1 MKNLKKI
8 FDFFYIIVGLAGSVI
23 LLYSAIQEKESIDRF
38 IHEMVNVFMYVSF
51 AYLGITFYIQKITDK
66 NRLKK
71 IKYLLII
78 LLSYTVLCFTYFMYH
93 IFKHGLSSDLL
104 TLLYLS
110 FAIIFGVGL
119 IVGFSYLIL
128 KINKEV

>member
-1 MKNLKKI
+1 M
-8 FDFFYIIVGLAGSVI
+8 F
-23 LLYSAIQEKESIDRF
+23 
-38 IHEMVNVFMYVSF
+38 VSF
-51 AYLGITFYIQKITDK
+51 AYLGITFNIQKIKDK

-71 IKYLLII
+71 IKYFFIVLL
-78 LLSYTVLCFTYFMYH
+78 LYTVLCFTYFLYH

-119 IVGFSYLIL
+119 IVGLSYLIL
-128 KINKEV
+128 KTNKEV